1 MISSVPGK
9 SKGVLDDVIV
19 QLAQVFQFRNEKGD
33 QGHFLTFAFMR
44 EPARMYLPYLF
55 YKMRYNFENFIKCQL
70 FFSCYSKKLICYHQ
84 SRKIYHC
91 NVYCYI
97 FLLFVFLIS
106 KTILLI
112 FPGFESWLLLEFF
125 SFFLFHTADP
135 NFCPFF
141 CQKHLKLSLAF
152 IKQSFCHCFSSWI
165 TIDSWIQIT

>member
-1 MISSVPGK
+1 MMWLFNWHRSISSGMK
-9 SKGVLDDVIV
+9 KGTKDTFSHLLLWEN
-19 QLAQVFQFRNEKGD
+19 QLGCIS
-33 QGHFLTFAFMR
+33 LTFSIRWDTILKISLNVNSFSHVI
-44 EPARMYLPYLF
+44 ARNWFVIISQEKYTT
-55 YKMRYNFENFIKCQL
+55 
-70 FFSCYSKKLICYHQ
+70 
-84 SRKIYHC
+84 
-91 NVYCYI
+91 VYCYI

-106 KTILLI
+106 KTIFLI

-165 TIDSWIQIT
+165 TIDSLIQIT